1 MPHRWRI
8 AMVLGGVLLAAA
20 VIASAA
26 AENTGRIRGLV
37 GLVGPGGRFYPGDQ
51 VSLLLVTRPLTV
63 PSADGVSRT
72 AGDARIEALNRAHM
86 TFFIALR
93 QALGDPGFRQA
104 DAVSSRRG
112 TFDFAAVPPG
122 RFWIVVSF
130 PALIHGEKAAWQVPV
145 QVRAGKN
152 TLISLDN
159 RNHLFPLLC
168 ASCPAGD
175 FARGH

>member
-1 MPHRWRI
+1 MAHRWSI
-8 AMVLGGVLLAAA
+8 AMVFGGVLLAAM
-20 VIASAA
+20 AA
-26 AENTGRIRGLV
+26 LAGAENTGRIKGLV
-37 GLVGPGGRFYPGDQ
+37 GLIGPGGRFYPGDQ
-51 VSLLLVTRPLTV
+51 VSLLLVNRPSVV
-63 PSADGVSRT
+63 PSTDGLARM
-72 AGDARIEALNRAHM
+72 AGEARAQALNRAHM
-86 TFFIALR
+86 GFFIALR

-112 TFDFAAVPPG
+112 TFEFAAVPPG

-145 QVRAGKN
+145 QVRAGEN
-152 TLISLDN
+152 TLVSLDN